1 MERVARSLLALQ
13 AALELTATLGLALLS
28 GPVATIGPLLHAT
41 LLLVLSARAH
51 RRWAQWCVI
60 AAEGLALSGFG
71 LQLLLGLKPQLDAT
85 VNLASLLTTV
95 ALPAALCA
103 VAARLLVH
111 P

>member
-13 AALELTATLGLALLS
+13 AALELTATLGLVLLS
-28 GPVATIGPLLHAT
+28 GPLAAIGPLLHAA

-60 AAEGLALSGFG
+60 AAEGLALAGFG
-71 LQLLLGLKPQLDAT
+71 LQQALGLLPQLDAT
-85 VNLASLLTTV
+85 VNLTGLLTTL
-95 ALPAALCA
+95 ALPAVLATL
-103 VAARLLVH
+103 AARLLVR

>member
-28 GPVATIGPLLHAT
+28 GPVATIGPLLHAV

-51 RRWAQWCVI
+51 RPWAQWAVI
-60 AAEGLALSGFG
+60 AVEGLAIGGFA
-71 LQLLLGLKPQLDAT
+71 LQQTLGLLPQLDAT
-85 VNLASLLTTV
+85 VNLTGLLTTL
-95 ALPAALCA
+95 ALPGVLCA
-103 VAARLLVH
+103 LAVRMLVR